1 MANQLKI
8 DSYTHIVNKDILTQY
23 NHAPSH
29 SDYAIIME
37 FSPYFATSDI
47 EDDAWKVCGHNN
59 QLFLCPS
66 IDLTKNIP
74 EQLQVIGKKL
84 RIRPECHVIGL
95 VIYLSSFSIKADADK
110 MLSIYNFA
118 KEHSLSVVFHTGLPS
133 VHFNADAT
141 NNDSY
146 IPDICKIAK
155 QYPAVNFIVAQMDH
169 PRFAKCL
176 QLIHE
181 IPNIFTCFNGV
192 FTPDKRI
199 GKSSDAIFRAL
210 SLATMQYSNIYKQ
223 MLYGTSFCPPY
234 EANEIA
240 KYDAA
245 IETLF
250 THEQTTEIYWKNAL
264 RAFPKL
270 ARYLSFL

>member
-23 NHAPSH
+23 NHTPSH

-155 QYPAVNFIVAQMDH
+155 QYPAVNFIVAQMLFSVH
-169 PRFAKCL
+169 FPLRPCSIQTFINKCYMVQVFARLMRQMKL
-176 QLIHE
+176 Q
-181 IPNIFTCFNGV
+181 N
-192 FTPDKRI
+192 
-199 GKSSDAIFRAL
+199 
-210 SLATMQYSNIYKQ
+210 TMRPLKPFSPMNK
-223 MLYGTSFCPPY
+223 
-234 EANEIA
+234 
-240 KYDAA
+240 
-245 IETLF
+245 
-250 THEQTTEIYWKNAL
+250 
-264 RAFPKL
+264 
-270 ARYLSFL
+270 